1 MTSAGQQE
9 GLLVVGSLWII
20 YDMNANMLPMTRPM
34 GVESRDLSADDRAAV
49 IAGWRGEQQPVND
62 L

>member
-20 YDMNANMLPMTRPM
+20 YNMNANMLPMTRPM
-34 GVESRDLSADDRAAV
+34 GVESRDFQQM
-49 IAGWRGEQQPVND
+49 IEQP
-62 L
+62 